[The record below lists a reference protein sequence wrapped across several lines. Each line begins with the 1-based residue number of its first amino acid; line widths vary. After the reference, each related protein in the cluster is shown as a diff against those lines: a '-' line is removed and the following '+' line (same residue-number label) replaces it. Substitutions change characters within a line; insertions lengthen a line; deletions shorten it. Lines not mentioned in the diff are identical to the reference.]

1 MFQRY
6 LLARAEELLC
16 EFRILYLTGPRQ
28 SGKTTIARAI
38 AEQQGM
44 TYVTLDDQATLTSVR
59 SDPHGF
65 VRSMES
71 QRLVIDEF
79 QYAPELIPAIKAAS
93 DRLGASVKGKFLL
106 TGSTDI
112 FRSANVQESLP
123 GHMARLELMPLSCSE
138 INENTLNIVDY
149 LCYADFSSQTT
160 PFINREQLAQRIL
173 LGGYPEVQDKS
184 ERSRQTWF
192 RSYIE
197 GRLFKDFE
205 TLHAARGD
213 YYSRLQALVPALAGL
228 SGNLLKYAN
237 LANDLELNDKV
248 VKSYCEILELM
259 FILRRV
265 PAYVKNR
272 AKRQAT
278 RMPKVHFIDTG
289 LAAHLL
295 GIRKPDVL
303 LKSQFYGG
311 LLENLIYMECYK
323 QAGWADEEVSLMHFR
338 DTQRSEVDL
347 VMERADGGIIGVEIK
362 ASASFRMQ
370 DFRGL
375 AALAEHAGS
384 HFQHGVL
391 IYTGD
396 KVLPVKMGKQI
407 FHAVPAGLFVG

>member
-38 AEQQGM
+38 AEKQGM

-65 VRSMES
+65 IRSMES

-237 LANDLELNDKV
+237 LANDLELNDEV
-248 VKSYCEILELM
+248 VKSYCEILE
-259 FILRRV
+259 
-265 PAYVKNR
+265 
-272 AKRQAT
+272 
-278 RMPKVHFIDTG
+278 
-289 LAAHLL
+289 
-295 GIRKPDVL
+295 PDVL

-338 DTQRSEVDL
+338 DTQRNEVDL

-396 KVLPVKMGKQI
+396 KVLPVKMGKQL